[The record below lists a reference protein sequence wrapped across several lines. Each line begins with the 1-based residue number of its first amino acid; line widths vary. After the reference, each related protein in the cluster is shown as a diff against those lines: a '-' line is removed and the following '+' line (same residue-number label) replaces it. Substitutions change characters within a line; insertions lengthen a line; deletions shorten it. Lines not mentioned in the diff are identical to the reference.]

1 MIPFAHH
8 TRRTGLRLADG
19 LVTLPA
25 VRWTWRSLAD
35 HSWSG
40 NLPELRPADAEAVR
54 DMMAGRYLL
63 ASKLVQTGGT
73 SPFAEPPEH
82 PDWWH
87 NLHSFSW
94 LRHFRDLRDPGQRG
108 FARTLV
114 LDWIGRDGGF
124 ARPSWAPAVCAQRV
138 LNWLRHLQLL
148 LDGATPEQARTIQRA
163 LGAQIQSLKVRE
175 PLATDPVDQLFAA
188 IALLGAAAC
197 DAEGSID
204 PAPRLRRLNLLLAE
218 QLDGDGLHRS
228 RNARLQLQLLVEL
241 SSVRRAPL
249 GRKTEASA
257 ELAAQIDRMHASL
270 GALTLGTGEP
280 GYFNGCGQL
289 PHDILI
295 AVQSDGPA
303 ERRRSTLLGGYGI
316 LRAGDA
322 VVVADSGLMP
332 PAGFADQAHH
342 SPLAFEFS
350 SGSALLVANC
360 GPAPAD
366 RPDSQAAFRQALAHS
381 GPTIDGEDPE
391 WVRNRRP
398 EAPGAKLDPVNNV
411 LTLSSTGYRRRFGV
425 DIERQLTLLA
435 QGTTLVG
442 QDRLL
447 ANGTPRGVLC
457 LRFHLGPG
465 VVVHRTSAESVV
477 RLVLPNGAEWSF
489 LWEGGSLH
497 EDDSVRQSASLGL
510 QRTRQLVLEAP
521 AADGAEIA
529 WIFTRQDQ

>member
-1 MIPFAHH
+1 MIPLAQH
-8 TRRTGLRLADG
+8 TRRLALGVADR

-35 HSWSG
+35 NSWSG

-73 SPFAEPPEH
+73 SPFAEPAEH
-82 PDWWH
+82 LDWWH

-114 LDWIGRDGGF
+114 LDWIGRDGNF
-124 ARPSWAPAVCAQRV
+124 SRQSWAPAVCAQRV
-138 LNWLRHLQLL
+138 LNWLRHLHLL
-148 LDGATPEQARTIQRA
+148 LDGATPDQSRTIQRA

-175 PLATDPVDQLFAA
+175 PLASDPVETLFAA

-197 DAEGSID
+197 DAEGTTD
-204 PAPRLRRLNLLLAE
+204 PEPRLRRLNALLAQ
-218 QLDGDGLHRS
+218 QLDADGLHRS
-228 RNARLQLQLLVEL
+228 RNARLQMQLLVEL

-249 GRKTEASA
+249 GRKNDATA

-280 GYFNGCGQL
+280 AYFNGCGQL

-322 VVVADSGLMP
+322 VVVADTGLVP
-332 PAGFADQAHH
+332 PSGFAAQAHR
-342 SPLAFEFS
+342 SALAFEFS
-350 SGSALLVANC
+350 TGSALLVGNC

-366 RPDSQAAFRQALAHS
+366 RPDSHATFSQAVAHS

-391 WVRNRRP
+391 PGRRP
-398 EAPGAKLDPVNNV
+398 EPPAARLEPTNNV
-411 LTLSSTGYRRRFGV
+411 LTLATTGYRRRFGV

-435 QGTTLVG
+435 GGTTLVG
-442 QDRLL
+442 QDRLS
-447 ANGTPRGVLC
+447 AQGTPKGVLS

-465 VVVHRTSAESVV
+465 IMVHRAGTESVV
-477 RLVLPNGAEWSF
+477 RLVLPNGTVWTF
-489 LWEGGSLH
+489 LWEGASLY

-529 WIFTRQDQ
+529 WIFTREDR